1 MLSIIIVNYN
11 QKEWLKKCLK
21 KIEEA
26 KICLPY
32 EIIIIDN
39 ASADGSKEFL
49 SLLSDNLQLIA
60 NTKNLGYGKAVNQG
74 IKKAKGDYL
83 LIINP
88 DVLISHGSVERLV
101 EFLENHKEVGIVGP
115 QLRGEKGNIQN
126 SCFCFPHWFTPIIHR
141 TFLRHFPFG
150 QKELRRYLMED
161 FDHQKTREV
170 DWVLGGA
177 LMVSKKAIEK
187 VGLMDE
193 RFFLYFE
200 DIDWCRRFK
209 EKGFKVIYFPEV
221 FFFHDYQRLS
231 ARHQG
236 LMALFDKIVWIH
248 IISAVKYFWKW
259 R

>member
-1 MLSIIIVNYN
+1 MVSIIIINFN
-11 QKEWLKKCLK
+11 QKDWLKKCLE
-21 KIEEA
+21 KIRKA
-26 KICLPY
+26 KISLPY

-39 ASADGSKEFL
+39 ASTDGSAAEIEKFEG
-49 SLLSDNLQLIA
+49 LQFIE

-88 DVLISHGSVERLV
+88 DVLITPLALEKLKNLMEGHQEMGIIGPRLMS
-101 EFLENHKEVGIVGP
+101 LDGHL
-115 QLRGEKGNIQN
+115 QD
-126 SCFCFPHWFTPIIHR
+126 SCFSFPRWFTPIIHR
-141 TFLRHFPFG
+141 TFLRHFSFG
-150 QKELRRYLMED
+150 KKELRRYLMED
-161 FDHQKTREV
+161 FDHKKIREV

-187 VGLMDE
+187 VGLMDGS
-193 RFFLYFE
+193 FFLYFE

-209 EKGFKVIYFPEV
+209 EKGFKVIYFPKV
-221 FFFHDYQRLS
+221 SMFHDYQRLS

-248 IISAVKYFWKW
+248 IMSAIKYFWKW

>member
-1 MLSIIIVNYN
+1 MVSIIIINFN
-11 QKEWLKKCLK
+11 QKDWLKKCLE
-21 KIEEA
+21 KIRKA
-26 KICLPY
+26 KISLPY

-39 ASADGSKEFL
+39 ASTDGSAAEIEKFEG
-49 SLLSDNLQLIA
+49 LQFIE

-177 LMVSKKAIEK
+177 LMVSKKA
-187 VGLMDE
+187 
-193 RFFLYFE
+193 
-200 DIDWCRRFK
+200 
-209 EKGFKVIYFPEV
+209 
-221 FFFHDYQRLS
+221 S
-231 ARHQG
+231 ATRHSWALLVQG
-236 LMALFDKIVWIH
+236 KPLPWQTLLLKCKNQHW
-248 IISAVKYFWKW
+248 
-259 R
+259 